1 MSGDPLTLALASA
14 AAWVAAALIAHAV
27 VFHLVRIERR
37 ARTLVV
43 LFGAA
48 ALAHLATAGLAG
60 VDGWRAGYGLL
71 LIGCA
76 FICYMPFYY
85 TVAASQSVQMLIA
98 LAAARDGLAADEL
111 RRMYAVEEVFAG
123 RLETLVGAG
132 YLRREGAG
140 YALTAKGRVVARGF
154 QAVKTLWS
162 LGPGG

>member
-1 MSGDPLTLALASA
+1 MSGDPLARALASA
-14 AAWVAAALIAHAV
+14 LVWVGVALLAHVAL
-27 VFHLVRIERR
+27 FRLVRIERR
-37 ARTLVV
+37 ARALVA

-48 ALAHLATAGLAG
+48 AVGHLATGRLAG

-111 RRMYAVEEVFAG
+111 RRTYAVEAVFAG
-123 RLETLVGAG
+123 RLDTLVGAG
-132 YLRREGAG
+132 YLVHGTTG
-140 YALTAKGRVVARGF
+140 YALTAKGRLVARCF
-154 QAVKTLWS
+154 QVVKTVWN

>member
-1 MSGDPLTLALASA
+1 MIHDPLALALGSA
-14 AAWVAAALIAHAV
+14 LAWIAAALIAHVV
-27 VFHLVRIERR
+27 VFRLVRIERR
-37 ARTLVV
+37 ARTLVA

-48 ALAHLATAGLAG
+48 AVAHLATVWLAG

-123 RLETLVGAG
+123 RLDTLVGAG
-132 YLRREGAG
+132 YLERDVDG
-140 YALTAKGRVVARGF
+140 YALAPKGRLVARCF
-154 QAVKTLWS
+154 QVVKTVWN

>member
-1 MSGDPLTLALASA
+1 MSGDPLTLTLASA
-14 AAWVAAALIAHAV
+14 AAWVAAALIAHGV

-37 ARTLVV
+37 ARTLVA
-43 LFGAA
+43 LFAA
-48 ALAHLATAGLAG
+48 AAVAHLATAGLAG

-71 LIGCA
+71 LIGCG

-132 YLRREGAG
+132 YLRCEGAG
-140 YALTAKGRVVARGF
+140 YALTAKGRVVARCF
-154 QAVKTLWS
+154 QTVKTLWS

>member
-1 MSGDPLTLALASA
+1 MSPDPLTLALASA
-14 AAWVAAALIAHAV
+14 VAWVAVALIAHV
-27 VFHLVRIERR
+27 VLFGLVRIERR

-48 ALAHLATAGLAG
+48 AIAHLVTNWLAG

-98 LAAARDGLAADEL
+98 LAAVPDGLAADEL

-123 RLETLVGAG
+123 RLDTLVGAG
-132 YLRREGAG
+132 YLARAAG
-140 YALTAKGRVVARGF
+140 GYTLTVKGQLVAQCF
-154 QAVKTLWS
+154 QVVKTVWN

>member
-1 MSGDPLTLALASA
+1 MIRDPLSLALASA
-14 AAWVAAALIAHAV
+14 VAWIAAALIAHV
-27 VFHLVRIERR
+27 VIFRLVRIERR
-37 ARTLVV
+37 ARTLVA
-43 LFGAA
+43 LFGVA
-48 ALAHLATAGLAG
+48 ALAHLATVQGS

-98 LAAARDGLAADEL
+98 LAAARDGLAAEEL
-111 RRMYAVEEVFAG
+111 RRMYAVEAVFAG

-132 YLRREGAG
+132 YLRCEGAG

-154 QAVKTLWS
+154 QTVKTLWN

>member
-1 MSGDPLTLALASA
+1 VSRDPLTLALASA
-14 AAWVAAALIAHAV
+14 AAWVAAALLAHAV

-37 ARTLVV
+37 ARTLVA

-48 ALAHLATAGLAG
+48 ALAHLATIGLAG

-98 LAAARDGLAADEL
+98 LAGARDGLAADEL
-111 RRMYAVEEVFAG
+111 RQMYAVEEVFAG

-132 YLRREGAG
+132 YLRRDAAG

-154 QAVKTLWS
+154 RGVKTLWN

>member
-1 MSGDPLTLALASA
+1 VIRDPLALALGSA
-14 AAWVAAALIAHAV
+14 LAWISVALIAHLV
-27 VFHLVRIERR
+27 VFRLVRIERR
-37 ARTLVV
+37 ARTLVA

-48 ALAHLATAGLAG
+48 AVAHLATVWPAG

-98 LAAARDGLAADEL
+98 LTAARDGLPADDL
-111 RRMYAVEEVFAG
+111 RRTYAVEEVFAG
-123 RLETLVGAG
+123 RLDTLVGAG
-132 YLRREGAG
+132 YLERDTHG
-140 YALTAKGRVVARGF
+140 YALAAKGRLVARCF
-154 QAVKTLWS
+154 QVVRAVWN